1 MTPVIRFSDADDQI
15 FSSFR
20 NTKWI
25 NKIFIA
31 IGNGTYSYTQVFR
44 TKILDGPIVII
55 MIIIIITIIIIIIM
69 IMWSHRS
76 CQTKK
81 LSPCPEFQTEKLPT
95 EAPHWS
101 KKLSFW

>member
-1 MTPVIRFSDADDQI
+1 MIMLI
-15 FSSFR
+15 
-20 NTKWI
+20 I
-25 NKIFIA
+25 KIM
-31 IGNGTYSYTQVFR
+31 
-44 TKILDGPIVII
+44 I
-55 MIIIIITIIIIIIM
+55 MIIIVIVIIV
-69 IMWSHRS
+69 MWSHRS